1 MELRPLEVI
10 HVELVTSEVVAR
22 RTRAADVIHG
32 DAAVFDRNRCDVPC
46 ALRTPR
52 NSPDRLTLLHREASD
67 IAHSR
72 VPHGEEDK
80 PRLPNVIQGDTAFQ
94 ASGGKHVVRFRINVN
109 AVTLPVIRFDR
120 IHNLCLLRITC
131 REWSYLS
138 VPDADCAIIRSSI
151 DVRIPL
157 RNNKG
162 CDWQQTLVRGR
173 R

>member
-10 HVELVTSEVVAR
+10 HVELVTREVVAR

-32 DAAVFDRNRCDVPC
+32 DAAVFDRNRCDVPR

-67 IAHSR
+67 IAHSW

-80 PRLPNVIQGDTAFQ
+80 PRLPNVIQSNTAFQ

-109 AVTLPVIRFDR
+109 AITLPVIRFDR
-120 IHNLCLLRITC
+120 IHGLSLLRVTC
-131 REWSYLS
+131 REWNYLS
-138 VPDADCAIIRSSI
+138 VPNADCAIIRGSI
-151 DVRIPL
+151 NMRL
-157 RNNKG
+157 LLCNGEG
-162 CDWQQTLVRGR
+162 CDWQQTLVRSR

>member
-10 HVELVTSEVVAR
+10 HVELVTREVVAR

-94 ASGGKHVVRFRINVN
+94 ASGGKHV
-109 AVTLPVIRFDR
+109 IRFDR

-157 RNNKG
+157 RNNEG